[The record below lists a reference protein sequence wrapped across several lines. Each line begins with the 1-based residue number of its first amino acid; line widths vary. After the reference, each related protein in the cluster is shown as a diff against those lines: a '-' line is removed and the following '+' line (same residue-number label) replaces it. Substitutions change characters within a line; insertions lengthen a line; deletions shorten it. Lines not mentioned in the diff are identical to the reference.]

1 MPSHGSRLP
10 KSETTR
16 LKLLDCAVQEI
27 LETGPD
33 RLGFTAIARRAQ
45 MSTGALYARYENADE
60 LLIDVWL
67 HNCLPALRT
76 LVDETVAA
84 VNQREGSASLALAAR
99 VNATEPA
106 LVAAVRILTV
116 ARRNDTL
123 WEVVEPSFRETM
135 SRGIASAPGLPF
147 TAAHVFGYLIGI
159 TGTGMTHLD
168 WFGPLSIAV
177 ALARRVE
184 ARPVRS
190 EDLKQWP
197 ETPSEP
203 LGDEIDQRLFA
214 AVSDVIG
221 QVGVDRATVS
231 RIARKAQVNPASIY
245 MRYEDKNALV
255 VRVVTIIAEMAV
267 ARNQELLNGM
277 LDSDQV
283 SRGIQMFRGNAS
295 DEYASIRRLRL
306 ETMVAAGYH
315 EELREV
321 ARRTYVGTAARDA
334 VAVGLEG
341 LAGDQRA
348 LPYALFM
355 RFMFFGHALLREYG
369 YLAVDDPY
377 ADSVFASFGLIMGK
391 LLGQQTGQ
399 RVSGG

>member
-10 KSETTR
+10 KSEATR
-16 LKLLDCAVQEI
+16 LRLLDCAVQEI
-27 LETGPD
+27 IDAGPD

-76 LVDETVAA
+76 LVDEMVAGI
-84 VNQREGSASLALAAR
+84 NQREGSASLALAAR
-99 VNATEPA
+99 VNEVEPE
-106 LVAAVRILTV
+106 LVAAVRILVV

-123 WEVVEPSFRETM
+123 REVVEPSFRETM
-135 SRGIASAPGLPF
+135 ARGTAAAPGLPF
-147 TAAHVFGYLIGI
+147 TAAHVFGYIIGI

-168 WFGPLSIAV
+168 WFGPLSIAL

-190 EDLKQWP
+190 GDLKQWA

-245 MRYEDKNALV
+245 MRYEDKDALV

-267 ARNQELLNGM
+267 MRNQELLVGM
-277 LDSDQV
+277 VESDQV

-295 DEYASIRRLRL
+295 DDYASIRRLRL

-315 EELREV
+315 DELREV
-321 ARRTYVGTAARDA
+321 VRRTYVTTAAQDA
-334 VAVGLEG
+334 EIFGMGSVT
-341 LAGDQRA
+341 DDPRA
-348 LPYALFM
+348 FPLTVFM
-355 RFMFFGHALLREYG
+355 RFMFFGHALLLEFG
-369 YLAVDDPY
+369 YLTADDPHTE
-377 ADSVFASFGLIMGK
+377 SVFSGFGRIMRK
-391 LLGQQTGQ
+391 LLGIQADGTSTAG
-399 RVSGG
+399 